1 MTITIIGLGPGD
13 IDDISRKAWRMLENA
28 QRVFLRTNQ
37 HQCVPFLPKGAVYHS
52 FDGLYN
58 TKENFGAVYDRI
70 VDALITASKEG
81 DVVYAVPGD
90 PFVGEATTQKLMAR
104 AKSENIPVEIVSG
117 ISYIEPMLRLI
128 GYDAL
133 DGIQFLDG
141 LDLITMYHPP
151 INPDYPAIIGQVYS
165 QMVASDIK
173 LTLMNQY
180 PDEFEVMLIHSAG
193 TSSEKVEKIPLY
205 EIDHS
210 EHIGHT
216 TSLYLPALGQMS
228 SFEQFQEIVAHLRAP
243 EGCPWDRK
251 QTHQTLIKY
260 MLEESYEAIQAIED
274 DDPEELAKELGDL
287 LLQVVLHT
295 QIAIDEGEFYMS
307 DVLRHIN
314 AKMIRRHPHV
324 WKPETGEVTVDN
336 AEQVV
341 TNWEAIKAK
350 EKADKKETFES
361 MLAGVPKVMP
371 ALMVATQY
379 QDRMA
384 RVGFDWSD
392 AQGVV
397 DKIREELNEVLEAQT
412 EDDPAHL
419 FEEVGDLF
427 FVLVNWAR
435 WMKIDPE
442 LALKKANEKVYRRF
456 EYVEKRVAESGKPF
470 TDFTLAELD
479 NFWDDGKKLG
489 L

>member
-1 MTITIIGLGPGD
+1 MTITIVGLGPGD
-13 IDDISRKAWRMLENA
+13 IDDLSRKAWRVLENA
-28 QRVFLRTNQ
+28 KTVYLRTNL
-37 HQCVPFLPKGAVYHS
+37 HQCVPHLPQNPTYHS
-52 FDGLYN
+52 FDDIYN
-58 TKENFGAVYDRI
+58 TNDAFETVYERI
-70 VDALITASKEG
+70 VEVLITQAKNG

-90 PFVGEATTQKLMAR
+90 PFVGESTPAKIMAR

-133 DGIQFLDG
+133 DGIQLLDG
-141 LDLITMYHPP
+141 LDLVAMHHPP

-180 PDEFEVMLIHSAG
+180 PDEFEVTLIHSAG
-193 TSSEKVEKIPLY
+193 TSDEIAEKMLLY
-205 EIDHS
+205 AIDQS

-216 TSLYLPALGQMS
+216 TSLYLPAMGEMS
-228 SFEQFQEIVAHLRAP
+228 SFEQFQEIVAHLRSP
-243 EGCPWDRK
+243 EGCPWDIK
-251 QTHQTLIKY
+251 QTHTSLIKY
-260 MLEESYEAIQAIED
+260 MLEEAYEAIEAIED
-274 DDPEELAKELGDL
+274 DNPDELAKELGDL

-295 QIAIDEGEFYMS
+295 QIAIDEGEFYMT

-314 AKMIRRHPHV
+314 TKMIRRHPHV
-324 WKPETGEVTVDN
+324 WKPASGEVTVEN
-336 AEQVV
+336 ADQVV
-341 TNWEAIKAK
+341 TNWEAIKAS
-350 EKADKKETFES
+350 EKADKSAEFES
-361 MLAGVPKVMP
+361 MLAGVPKGMP

-384 RVGFDWSD
+384 RVGFDWAD
-392 AQGVV
+392 PQGVV
-397 DKIREELNEVLEAQT
+397 DKVREELAEVLEAQT
-412 EDDPAHL
+412 ENDPAHL
-419 FEEVGDLF
+419 MEEVGDLF

-442 LALKKANEKVYRRF
+442 SALKKANEKVYRRF
-456 EYVEKRVAESGKPF
+456 EFVEKRVAESHKPF
-470 TDFTLAELD
+470 TDYTLDELD
-479 NFWDDGKKLG
+479 KFWDEGKKLG

>member
-1 MTITIIGLGPGD
+1 MTITIVGLGPGD
-13 IDDISRKAWRMLENA
+13 IDDLSRKAWRVLEQA
-28 QRVFLRTNQ
+28 KTVYLRTNQ
-37 HQCVPFLPKGAVYHS
+37 HGCVPFLPQNPTYHS

-58 TKENFGAVYDRI
+58 TKENFGVVYDRI
-70 VDALITASKEG
+70 VDALITTSKTS

-90 PFVGEATTQKLMAR
+90 PFVGEATTQKLIAH
-104 AKSENIPVEIVSG
+104 AKAENISVEIVSG

-133 DGIQFLDG
+133 DGIQLLDG
-141 LDLITMYHPP
+141 LDLITLHHPP

-193 TSSEKVEKIPLY
+193 ASDEKVEKIHLY

-210 EHIGHT
+210 PHIGHT
-216 TSLYLPALGQMS
+216 TSLYLPALGGMS

-260 MLEESYEAIQAIED
+260 MIEEAYEAIQAIED
-274 DDPEELAKELGDL
+274 DNPEELAKELGDL

-295 QIAIDEGEFYMS
+295 QIAIDEGEFYMT
-307 DVLRHIN
+307 DVLRHVN

-324 WKPETGEVTVDN
+324 WKPDEISVDS
-336 AEQVV
+336 AEEVV

-350 EKADKKETFES
+350 EKADKGSVFES

-392 AQGVV
+392 VKGVV
-397 DKIREELNEVLEAQT
+397 DKIREELDEVLEAQT

-419 FEEVGDLF
+419 MEEVGDLF
-427 FVLVNWAR
+427 FVMVNWAR

-442 LALKKANEKVYRRF
+442 MALKKANEKVYRRF

-479 NFWDDGKKLG
+479 EFWNEGKKLG